1 LIHPVDPAY
10 LRCYINAV
18 EISFDP
24 VKRRSNH
31 AKHGLDLADA
41 GELLD
46 GRCLERIDDRY
57 DYGEERWVSVGLLR
71 GKVATCV
78 WAEWGD
84 NLVRVISLRRA
95 TTNEQEEY
103 FRAVG

>member
-1 LIHPVDPAY
+1 MPAS
-10 LRCYINAV
+10 C
-18 EISFDP
+18 ST
-24 VKRRSNH
+24 
-31 AKHGLDLADA
+31 G
-41 GELLD
+41 G
-46 GRCLERIDDRY
+46 LERIDDRY

-71 GKVATCV
+71 GEVVTCV